1 MSVTYGTSELPAA
14 LSALPPRPLHSVIT
28 TTGSTQNLGQLFDA
42 PDIAAHVRQVA
53 YLGTGADRMGSTLMY
68 GYGPQF
74 GSDSGALAFQS
85 LALQPSI
92 LGALAPSFDIRVS
105 PKLTSL
111 SLHNLRIWELS
122 PLESPPF
129 QTALTTLRCFQLSL
143 LLDGPPAAEIY
154 DPWCNLWGSAY
165 VDASSRLSFA
175 ALHFPRLSTLPE
187 KARLE
192 PSVRAQNFILRH
204 APTLACLELLL
215 CKLPIDTSIYIM
227 PSPSSSTALT
237 LDEEPS
243 SGPDTWERV

>member
-1 MSVTYGTSELPAA
+1 MAPGPFLTNLAPGDKFGRIVTLVSMTIYLPFEILTAIFEEVDDVRDIWHIRAA
-14 LSALPPRPLHSVIT
+14 SRTFCAAATPFAFH
-28 TTGSTQNLGQLFDA
+28 
-42 PDIAAHVRQVA
+42 IAAHVRQVA

-74 GSDSGALAFQS
+74 GSESGALAFQS

-92 LGALAPSFDIRVS
+92 LGALAASFDIRVS

-154 DPWCNLWGSAY
+154 DPWCNLWGTLC
-165 VDASSRLSFA
+165 SRMVLTPMQHS
-175 ALHFPRLSTLPE
+175 LTE
-187 KARLE
+187 
-192 PSVRAQNFILRH
+192 
-204 APTLACLELLL
+204 
-215 CKLPIDTSIYIM
+215 
-227 PSPSSSTALT
+227 LT
-237 LDEEPS
+237 LH
-243 SGPDTWERV
+243 RQRIC